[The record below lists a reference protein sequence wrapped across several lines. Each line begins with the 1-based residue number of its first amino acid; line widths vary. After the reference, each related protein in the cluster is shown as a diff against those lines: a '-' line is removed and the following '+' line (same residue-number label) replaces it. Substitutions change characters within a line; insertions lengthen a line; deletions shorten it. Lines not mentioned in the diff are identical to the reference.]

1 MTRHVVAALLLA
13 VAYSSAGAAV
23 IDTVISPTRFV
34 VEESGERTVLELP
47 GTPVYACGLQRF
59 LTWAQPLKGQSINP
73 GARGFASVLVDG
85 APESLQAMLVK
96 NGWLQPAVLDDDV
109 QAALTERRGGWAC
122 ASAQAPFDVMHTSV
136 DAKILAGV
144 ALNESAYKGR
154 AWPWTLNV
162 AGRGFF
168 FRTRDDAYK
177 AIRFLISDGR
187 CDFDV
192 GLMQVNWCYHR
203 QRFASPWDA
212 LAPAT
217 NIHVAEDIL
226 NENYRKTHSAAKAV
240 AYYHSANPQP
250 GREYLARFIQHLS
263 QIDRGL

>member
-1 MTRHVVAALLLA
+1 MTRLAGAALLLC
-13 VAYSSAGAAV
+13 VACSSSVAAV

-34 VEESGERTVLELP
+34 VEDGSQRSLIELP
-47 GTPVYACGLQRF
+47 GTPVYACGLKPF
-59 LTWAQPLKGQSINP
+59 LAWAKRLQGQNIEP
-73 GARGFASVLVDG
+73 GKNGIASVTVDG
-85 APESLQAMLVK
+85 APESVQSLLVRS
-96 NGWLQPAVLDDDV
+96 GWLQPTVLDDDA

-136 DAKILAGV
+136 DAKILAGI
-144 ALNESAYKGR
+144 ALNESAYNGR

-168 FRTRDDAYK
+168 FRTRADAYK
-177 AIRFLISDGR
+177 AIRFLISNGR

-192 GLMQVNWCYHR
+192 GILQINWCYHSR
-203 QRFASPWDA
+203 HFASPWDA

-217 NIHVAEDIL
+217 NVHVAEDIL
-226 NENYRKTHSAAKAV
+226 NENYRKTHSAVKAV

-250 GREYLARFIQHLS
+250 GREYLARFIRHLS
-263 QIDRGL
+263 QLDRGP